1 MHRVS
6 HTRETLAAADFY
18 KNRNKFKL
26 MQRTMHVRTFLFV
39 LFIKIQMNIKE
50 NCRRNGNQDQNRL
63 PKFNFFSKK
72 R

>member
-50 NCRRNGNQDQNRL
+50 NCRRNGN
-63 PKFNFFSKK
+63 
-72 R
+72 